1 METEVSY
8 LSDSHKKNSE
18 LCEEH
23 LKKQKPVSKEE
34 AIAQYKRNKAK
45 LQELNGDA
53 SRGNSLTSKED

>member
-8 LSDSHKKNSE
+8 LNDSHKKNSE

-23 LKKQKPVSKEE
+23 LKKQKPITRAE

-45 LQELNGDA
+45 LQEFNGNA
-53 SRGNSLTSKED
+53 SRGNSLTNKED

>member
-8 LSDSHKKNSE
+8 LNDSHKKNSE

>member
-8 LSDSHKKNSE
+8 LNDSHKKNSE

-23 LKKQKPVSKEE
+23 LKKQKPISREE

-53 SRGNSLTSKED
+53 SRGNSLTNKED